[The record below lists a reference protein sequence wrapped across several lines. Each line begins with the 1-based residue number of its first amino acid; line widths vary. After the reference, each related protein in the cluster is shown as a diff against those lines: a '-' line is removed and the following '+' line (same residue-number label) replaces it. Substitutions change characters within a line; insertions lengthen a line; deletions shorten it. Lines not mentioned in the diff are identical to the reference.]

1 MKYVNGPIHIYH
13 QITCISNCYSAF
25 KPLLR
30 IFNLFHRKPDTFV
43 ASYSQCRHSQP
54 SLKLCSCIALI
65 LIYFKLRDEVLAL
78 MIIFR
83 VH

>member
-1 MKYVNGPIHIYH
+1 MKYVNGPIHIQH
-13 QITCISNCYSAF
+13 QIICISNCYLAY

-30 IFNLFHRKPDTFV
+30 IFKLFHRKPDTFV
-43 ASYSQCRHSQP
+43 ASCSGYGRSQP
-54 SLKLCSCIALI
+54 SLNLCSCIALI
-65 LIYFKLRDEVLAL
+65 LTYFKLCAEVLAL